1 MKLMILAWGSGL
13 LGFAL
18 LVTGV
23 AMIHIPAAFMVAGVG
38 LIAWARL
45 ADRAA
50 AALHSKPGGG

>member
-1 MKLMILAWGSGL
+1 MKLAILAWVSGV

-23 AMIHIPAAFMVAGVG
+23 AMIHVPAAFMVAGVG
-38 LIAWARL
+38 LVAWARL

-50 AALHSKPGGG
+50 AALNNKPGGG